1 MQMDQNPIYNNMLSH
16 QLSKMLKLSRSPTIY
31 IKKSNNEKFAFT
43 LKYQS
48 SKIYS
53 SGTHL
58 KEKMQVK
65 YPSTSQCEI
74 NTPWVSQVKRDY
86 ESIWDN
92 TCPTTNMEA
101 GIIIYFCIWLWVK
114 KKKETS
120 KHKWLKITFCPYKAT
135 VTTNLLL
142 LLLEI

>member
-1 MQMDQNPIYNNMLSH
+1 MQMDQNPIYNIMLSH

-31 IKKSNNEKFAFT
+31 IKKSNNKNFAFT

-65 YPSTSQCEI
+65 YHSTSQCEI
-74 NTPWVSQVKRDY
+74 NTP
-86 ESIWDN
+86 
-92 TCPTTNMEA
+92 
-101 GIIIYFCIWLWVK
+101 
-114 KKKETS
+114 
-120 KHKWLKITFCPYKAT
+120 
-135 VTTNLLL
+135 
-142 LLLEI
+142 